1 MSTDALQTLQADL
14 GAAYTLE
21 RELGRGGMA
30 TVYLALD
37 TKHHR
42 HVALKVLHPD
52 LAATLGLER
61 FRREIEI
68 AAGLQHP
75 HILSVYDSGES
86 ANGQLWFTMP
96 FVEGETLRDRLS
108 REKQLAVEDALRI
121 TREIAGALSYAH
133 QHGTIHRDIKP
144 ENILL
149 TIEGDALIADFGI
162 ARTLAAVTRSGTTR
176 LTGAGMTI
184 GTPGYMSP
192 EQASGEREVG
202 VRSDIYS
209 LGAVCYE
216 MLTGEP
222 PFTGATAQV
231 VVGKMMASDASPSAQ
246 RLRPTLPETI
256 DAVVRKA
263 LSPVPA
269 DRYATAADFARAL
282 DTGER
287 NAFVSGATAP
297 RPSASSRSRRRFR
310 VSAALLAL
318 AVLVGAIAVFAW
330 RSHVGAAADKIRVA
344 VLPFGNVGDSAD
356 AYFADGVTDAVRG
369 KLGSVPGL
377 EVIGSISSGQY
388 RNTTKTAQQV
398 GRELDVGYL
407 LIGKVR
413 WSRAPGGTSQVE
425 VSPELVDARTS
436 ADKWTELFN
445 VPITNVFQVQAD
457 IAGKVAHELQVALTP
472 AAQQSLAS
480 RPTTD
485 FVAYDAY
492 LRGENVLK
500 SGNNPAVLNRA
511 TALLRE
517 AVERD
522 STFALAWADL
532 SIAEAVNYANGVP
545 SAGAADSADRN
556 SARALALA
564 PDLAEAHTARAAYY
578 SFVSGDREKAL
589 HEDETALALAP
600 ADAQTLRR
608 TALAEQ
614 SLGRWD
620 SAVAHLVRATSLD
633 PRDARAAEVLGEAE
647 LRRRNYAAAQRA
659 LDRALAL
666 SPRNLAIIDQ
676 RMMVSLAQGDLSGA
690 RAVLRAVPPSVDS
703 TALAAYL
710 GEYFDLGWALDS
722 AHVKLLLASGPDAFD
737 GDRGAWG
744 LVLAQLYSWRGD
756 ERRARQFADTARVAF
771 EAQLRSAPDDPER
784 HVELGLALAYLGRKD
799 DAIREGERGAAS
811 LPPSKDHYLG
821 PYLQHQLVRIYLLTA
836 SPEKALDALE
846 PLLVMPYYLSPG
858 WLRIDPN
865 FAPLRANSRFERLV
879 AGDTTI
885 ALRDA
890 TRGQEGLS
898 PHHQRQ
904 ISPLIQPHHVRDRT
918 RRQSHHDD
926 LILRPTDGTRRA
938 RRNVDRLS
946 IAAHGETLERGHG
959 VVQR

>member
-14 GAAYTLE
+14 GDAYTLE

-42 HVALKVLHPD
+42 HVALKVLNAD
-52 LAATLGLER
+52 LAASLGLER
-61 FRREIEI
+61 FRREIDI

-86 ANGQLWFTMP
+86 ENGQLWFTMP
-96 FVEGETLRDRLS
+96 YVEGETLRDRLR

-149 TIEGDALIADFGI
+149 TVEGDALIADFGI

-231 VVGKMMASDASPSAQ
+231 VVAKMMASDAPSAQ
-246 RLRPTLPETI
+246 RLRPTLPEPV

-269 DRYATAADFARAL
+269 DRFATAADFARAL
-282 DTGER
+282 ETGER
-287 NAFVSGATAP
+287 SAFVSGTAAP
-297 RPSASSRSRRRFR
+297 RPSASSRSRHRLR

-318 AVLVGAIAVFAW
+318 GVLFSALAVFAW

-344 VLPFGNVGDSAD
+344 VLPFDNVGDSSD

-369 KLGSVPGL
+369 KLGGVPGL

-388 RNTTKTAQQV
+388 RNTIKTAQQI
-398 GRELDVGYL
+398 GRELGVRYL

-589 HEDETALALAP
+589 REDETALALAP

-614 SLGRWD
+614 ALGRWD

-647 LRRRNYAAAQRA
+647 LRRRNYPAAQRA
-659 LDRALAL
+659 LDGALAL

-690 RAVLRAVPPSVDS
+690 RAVLRDVPPSVDS

-756 ERRARQFADTARVAF
+756 ERRARQFADSARVAF
-771 EAQLRSAPDDPER
+771 EVQLRAAPDDPER

-799 DAIREGERGAAS
+799 GAIREGERGAAS

-836 SPEKALDALE
+836 APEKALDALE

-865 FAPLRANSRFERLV
+865 FAPLRANARFERLV
-879 AGDTTI
+879 AGDSTVGLHDGSALSPYRMSI
-885 ALRDA
+885 APARSSVITAIDPDSVNA
-890 TRGQEGLS
+890 TRSIESSATGL
-898 PHHQRQ
+898 Q
-904 ISPLIQPHHVRDRT
+904 
-918 RRQSHHDD
+918 
-926 LILRPTDGTRRA
+926 
-938 RRNVDRLS
+938 
-946 IAAHGETLERGHG
+946 
-959 VVQR
+959 